1 MGTLPSQWGFL
12 GERET
17 VPTSI
22 SPAELPNQIQQLLDQ
37 KEQHSAAIN
46 LIDQTLAKVT
56 AALGGTTAPAVV
68 AKPPVAPT
76 APKAAVAKPKKGK
89 RSRFGVSTSE
99 LVLAFVKANKSP
111 TTQAIMKHLASEGRT
126 ASSGSNALSVLTGA
140 KKLKRTPLGK
150 GILGSTYSIP

>member
-1 MGTLPSQWGFL
+1 MQ
-12 GERET
+12 
-17 VPTSI
+17 TSI
-22 SPAELPNQIQQLLDQ
+22 SATELPSHIQQLLEQ
-37 KEQHSAAIN
+37 REQHTAAISH
-46 LIDQTLAKVT
+46 IDQTLAKVT

-68 AKPPVAPT
+68 AKPPVAPA
-76 APKAAVAKPKKGK
+76 APKIVPAKLQKGK
-89 RSRFGVSTSE
+89 RSKFGVSTSD
-99 LVLAFVKANKSP
+99 LVLSFVKANKSP